1 VVPYRGGVLVMFD
14 DPLSL
19 LSLGIWLFAAGMWPV
34 AFLFGACSACCQDDC
49 PWLLNF
55 DRCLSIGII
64 DSSPPEGG
72 DTRIRLAN
80 TVTLSGLQGVGAGF
94 SDPGRGPIQVY
105 QVASEIQVSI
115 RLSLSASGASRTP
128 VGETRTQVWRFNR
141 ATPTSPP
148 ATTYDVLGP
157 GWHLQVDLSVTGV
170 ANEADAGV
178 VSSIGSDEFGQPK
191 LILQVN
197 QWTANITRDEV
208 VTLFPVGLQRWA
220 GFRLTA
226 STATATRVS
235 GDNYTGW
242 TVSKLFGLATQQE
255 RYAVRVLSASENS
268 REGLPSFL
276 GIGTFT
282 QRVFLDDQVALDFL
296 NGDAPIQVPVTAPSS
311 FSPTGNCELRIL
323 ADNVICGIPSGRM
336 EIGIPLGV
344 YPEFCTLAVTDPVIT
359 ALGGFFCGPVTVAMR
374 PAAANFSDC
383 ISEWK
388 SSYVRR
394 TASASGV
401 TASPSDF
408 YSGKT
413 LLWNLEYGP
422 YRTSFS
428 KSQFNKQWNISLGG
442 DGEFSSYDLPLAAC
456 PSGAIAQNGD
466 MCPST
471 QNTALLSW
479 EADVEVMTGVNYTGA
494 FPNCGDVI
502 NSATVLTGIVTISGS
517 RVVAYTPGVGADFW
531 STPFFGAGFSGQED
545 LAIMAATSND
555 QPGINLLVPTSIENI
570 FFSCGFVEHRGRTFR
585 IQARTQGIAD
595 ACATGQTLE
604 KEELV
609 EDHSEGIVS
618 NVSGF
623 LQFFGSPPPPILV
636 VEKPVIFGIPTVQI
650 GQLAPMVFRVE
661 LDLLDSPSWS
671 EAPRTSCTNWSQ
683 DTIPPEG
690 ETVTRTCSNETT
702 VNYSLSRTFGPSR
715 LRVPRLIAGTSYLGT
730 ENIVRSG
737 SCSLIGLRRF
747 NTGVTGTTLFL
758 SAASGL
764 CYYFVPEFGTGFT
777 DPGTGDTDLCS
788 AIIPSFQ
795 TEFLD
800 ALVRPRG
807 TPCDNCVLSVE
818 VISGEEVGRVR
829 YIADGD
835 KAGLVEVVA
844 ITTWLGGQGITFT
857 VTCGADT
864 ITQVIRRADTA
875 PTPPQNLTVV
885 REPCSEAFLEWE
897 APEWNG
903 GQPITAYSVQF
914 RRIGATAYT
923 TFATVSPT
931 TFSATI
937 TGLVR
942 VGYEFRV
949 LAVNSVGNS
958 AQSNVVANG
967 FALGAPTSLTFT
979 RDPCNEVQ
987 LSWVAPT
994 QSECVVVANYRLEY
1008 RVGISGTFL
1017 AFGTVAGTATA
1028 GTITGLDPTL
1038 AYQFRVA
1045 RIADD
1050 GPDLVSGTVTSGTP
1064 AAPTGVVPS
1073 LGTNPGEVDLTWNAV
1088 EQQCFPNTDYLVQFR
1103 PSTTSTWSDFARA
1116 ASTDKFATVTG
1127 LTPATYFFRV
1137 RATNSIG
1144 NGNFS
1149 AQSNSVTI
1157 PEPE

>member
-1 VVPYRGGVLVMFD
+1 VVPDRGGVLVID

-34 AFLFGACSACCQDDC
+34 AFLFGACSACCVQEC

-220 GFRLTA
+220 GFRLTT

-242 TVSKLFGLATQQE
+242 TVSKLSGLTTQQE
-255 RYAVRVLSASENS
+255 RYAVRVPSASQDS

-296 NGDAPIQVPVTAPSS
+296 NGDAPIQVPVTAPGF

-323 ADNVICGIPSGRM
+323 PDSVICGIPSGRM
-336 EIGIPLGV
+336 EIGIPLGI

-428 KSQFNKQWNISLGG
+428 KSQFNKQWDISLGG

-456 PSGAIAQNGD
+456 PSGTIAQRND
-466 MCPST
+466 MCVSGPH
-471 QNTALLSW
+471 TALVEW
-479 EADVEVMTGVNYTGA
+479 EVDVEVLAGVDYTVGNDCISTQLSVTGVSTE
-494 FPNCGDVI
+494 I
-502 NSATVLTGIVTISGS
+502 ITLSGS
-517 RVVAYTPGVGADFW
+517 SLQAYTAFVGV
-531 STPFFGAGFSGQED
+531 D
-545 LAIMAATSND
+545 LWASSLI
-555 QPGINLLVPTSIENI
+555 QNLLTTAQSLEMYDELTAREINI
-570 FFSCGFVEHRGRTFR
+570 FFGGVPCQLARHGGRTFSASLR
-585 IQARTQGIAD
+585 
-595 ACATGQTLE
+595 
-604 KEELV
+604 
-609 EDHSEGIVS
+609 
-618 NVSGF
+618 VSGSANGCGEGEV
-623 LQFFGSPPPPILV
+623 LQKGQSSVESFDEGVFILPGGFRPYSELFPPPTILGLGAGNL
-636 VEKPVIFGIPTVQI
+636 EL
-650 GQLAPMVFRVE
+650 GQLAPMSFRGE
-661 LDLLDSPSWS
+661 ASLLDSPSWS

-818 VISGEEVGRVR
+818 VISGEEYGRVR
-829 YIADGD
+829 YITDGE
-835 KAGLVEVVA
+835 KAGFVELVA

-885 REPCSEAFLEWE
+885 REPCSESFLEWE

-914 RRIGATAYT
+914 RRIGATAWT

-931 TFSATI
+931 TFSAAI

-949 LAVNSVGNS
+949 LAVNSVGSS

-1017 AFGTVAGTATA
+1017 VFGTVAGTATA